1 MVLSDKGFNEMDL
14 NMSEIPYKKNVKF
27 LNTERFA
34 QFVGYGLDTQILEQY
49 QHAITLSLNAMF
61 DDFSL
66 DELSE
71 MVVESKNNLIK
82 IADNIRSKLNLNY
95 NTLLQEGFEYHLKN
109 GTGIDLS
116 YLLYKDTEDIGL
128 LKFL

>member
-1 MVLSDKGFNEMDL
+1 MDL

-95 NTLLQEGFEYHLKN
+95 NPLLQEGFEYHLKN